1 MSCTNNLH
9 DNIMINFDES
19 SEHKT
24 WLHVHWDKFRIRL
37 IYVSYVPIKKMI
49 ADFKTDANFSNFS
62 QFQEF
67 LDDDGYS
74 FQHY

>member
-24 WLHVHWDKFRIRL
+24 WPQVHWDMCRIRL
-37 IYVSYVPIKKMI
+37 AYVPIKKL
-49 ADFKTDANFSNFS
+49 S
-62 QFQEF
+62 QISIRGVF
-67 LDDDGYS
+67 
-74 FQHY
+74 